1 MWSTEHCCE
10 NWWWKINAG
19 RESWNMWERNES
31 LGWDLTEEKKNGYQ
45 MKKVISNK
53 RKMTIRMEDDS
64 MLFLVEFIKSRV
76 QHKWASCDLRFPVH
90 IHAQVG
96 SVDY

>member
-1 MWSTEHCCE
+1 
-10 NWWWKINAG
+10 
-19 RESWNMWERNES
+19 
-31 LGWDLTEEKKNGYQ
+31 
-45 MKKVISNK
+45 
-53 RKMTIRMEDDS
+53 MEDDS